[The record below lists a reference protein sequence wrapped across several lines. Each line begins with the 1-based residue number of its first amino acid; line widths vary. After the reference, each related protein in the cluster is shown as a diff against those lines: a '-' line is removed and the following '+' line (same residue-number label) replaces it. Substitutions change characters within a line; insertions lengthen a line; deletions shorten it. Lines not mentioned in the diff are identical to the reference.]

1 MKATEI
7 RGMCPYCYRMTN
19 RAVEDNGADAPM
31 HGDIGLCT
39 ACGELMMFDFTR
51 RKNHL
56 RKPTW
61 AERAALE
68 KHPVALAMRRAWYE
82 SHLQ

>member
-1 MKATEI
+1 
-7 RGMCPYCYRMTN
+7 MCPHCYRMATN
-19 RAVEDNGADAPM
+19 ATDPVGDEGPV
-31 HGDIGLCT
+31 HGDIGCCG

-56 RKPTW
+56 RRPTW
-61 AERAALE
+61 AEYAALE
-68 KHPVALAMRRAWYE
+68 KHPVALAMRRAWHE